1 MTEKEV
7 TTQGLPI
14 LDSYLGQL
22 ARKLNKTVQAVET
35 TREQCEAFNSMPDSL
50 AINII
55 NGTLNYQENIRNGS
69 DLPKFYDKEDLVQE
83 YLCGYSRSTSFQDQL
98 GGLQL
103 STETIDQIGKC
114 STCLS

>member
-1 MTEKEV
+1 MFQQAMQAVKNV
-7 TTQGLPI
+7 
-14 LDSYLGQL
+14 
-22 ARKLNKTVQAVET
+22 VQAVET
-35 TREQCEAFNSMPDSL
+35 TEEQCEAFNSIPDSL

-69 DLPKFYDKEDLVQE
+69 DLPNLYKKEDLLQE

-103 STETIDQIGKC
+103 STDIVDQIGKC
-114 STCLS
+114 STSLS